1 LTIVVPRAAGLDWDL
16 GAARH
21 TVGLRMP
28 DHPLAR
34 ALCERVGPL
43 ATTSANRHGDPP
55 CTDADTVTAVFG
67 DAVVVVDG
75 GRCDG
80 ESSTVVS
87 VVGGDVR
94 CLRHGALAWTDITA
108 VLPTH

>member
-1 LTIVVPRAAGLDWDL
+1 
-16 GAARH
+16 
-21 TVGLRMP
+21 MP

-34 ALCERVGPL
+34 ALCDEVGPL

-55 CTDADTVTAVFG
+55 CTDADAVAAVFG

-80 ESSTVVS
+80 APSTVVS
-87 VVGGDVR
+87 VVGDDVR
-94 CLRHGALAWTDITA
+94 CLRDGALAWTDVTA
-108 VLPTH
+108 VLRIH